1 HCASGSSDQLGT
13 GDYSNPLT
21 IQTPD
26 DVFLR
31 LNGAVIPNNG
41 LLNISDIGS
50 SDDTALLCITN
61 RPPPSGNPP
70 NSGGNW
76 LAPDGTRVG
85 DKDNNDVQGFVR
97 NRGPMV
103 VRLKRTAGTAAEGI
117 YRCSVNDTD
126 STPHSLYVGLY
137 TSGRGQV
144 MLSTLPPHSIT
155 SGASPQFTL
164 TCISTGGPATT
175 VTWTRD
181 NVDFTGEVQKTVL
194 NDPETA
200 NYSHTLNVTTAG
212 DYICTVSNIAFS
224 ASATIPL
231 EGTSPPTGVTAVQDG
246 PTSITVTWT
255 PPSPLDGITGYTI
268 SYTGGGSNNETTVSG
283 GDTNSYTLTGLT
295 NGQTY
300 TISIV
305 ATSPNQLASSPIMK
319 QVRLVSTP
327 AQPVVDTNT
336 VVATA
341 DTITLSWA
349 VPPDVTG
356 SEVSWELTEERRRRR
371 VRNAEEGTSGPLSA
385 DQNSY
390 TIDKLRIGTSYDIT
404 VTVFNPAGNSST
416 TFTRSTEEGSPT
428 SSPNEDSGGSGVGG
442 IVAGVIIAIV
452 LVVAV
457 VAILI
462 VVVWLVKRRS
472 RTVSKYV
479 PAERDSVRFS
489 AKDSKVSSDEAPVIV
504 EFPEDTLVQEGEGVV
519 LKVEVTGVPHP
530 KLTWYHNGVEV
541 VPDYSR
547 ELAEDGTLTL
557 PSAETKHSGVYQ
569 LVARNRGGSAEREVK
584 LQVEQEGVEE
594 GIAAEEPS
602 YETVALRGPVPVA
615 VFGSHVEQRHSKNNK
630 PFKEEYEGLPTYAD
644 KPVTVAT
651 TPDNKLKNRFANI
664 CVYDDNRVVLNPL
677 AKYDSDYVNAS
688 YVDGYSTKG
697 KFIATQGPLPKT
709 VVDFWRLVW
718 QERAPTIVMITNLV
732 EGTKIKCQQYWP
744 EGGAQGFGPFQITV
758 TDQQTLADYTLRR
771 ILVQLKGSSER
782 PLNVS
787 QFHFTAWPD
796 HGVPDYATPI
806 LTFHRRV
813 MKEHKSG
820 PIVVHCRSAP

>member
-268 SYTGGGSNNETTVSG
+268 SYTGGGSSGSETVSG

-295 NGQTY
+295 NGQ
-300 TISIV
+300 
-305 ATSPNQLASSPIMK
+305 
-319 QVRLVSTP
+319 
-327 AQPVVDTNT
+327 
-336 VVATA
+336 
-341 DTITLSWA
+341 
-349 VPPDVTG
+349 
-356 SEVSWELTEERRRRR
+356 
-371 VRNAEEGTSGPLSA
+371 
-385 DQNSY
+385 
-390 TIDKLRIGTSYDIT
+390 
-404 VTVFNPAGNSST
+404 
-416 TFTRSTEEGSPT
+416 
-428 SSPNEDSGGSGVGG
+428 
-442 IVAGVIIAIV
+442 
-452 LVVAV
+452 
-457 VAILI
+457 
-462 VVVWLVKRRS
+462 
-472 RTVSKYV
+472 
-479 PAERDSVRFS
+479 
-489 AKDSKVSSDEAPVIV
+489 
-504 EFPEDTLVQEGEGVV
+504 
-519 LKVEVTGVPHP
+519 
-530 KLTWYHNGVEV
+530 
-541 VPDYSR
+541 
-547 ELAEDGTLTL
+547 
-557 PSAETKHSGVYQ
+557 
-569 LVARNRGGSAEREVK
+569 
-584 LQVEQEGVEE
+584 
-594 GIAAEEPS
+594 
-602 YETVALRGPVPVA
+602 
-615 VFGSHVEQRHSKNNK
+615 
-630 PFKEEYEGLPTYAD
+630 
-644 KPVTVAT
+644 
-651 TPDNKLKNRFANI
+651 
-664 CVYDDNRVVLNPL
+664 
-677 AKYDSDYVNAS
+677 
-688 YVDGYSTKG
+688 
-697 KFIATQGPLPKT
+697 
-709 VVDFWRLVW
+709 
-718 QERAPTIVMITNLV
+718 
-732 EGTKIKCQQYWP
+732 
-744 EGGAQGFGPFQITV
+744 
-758 TDQQTLADYTLRR
+758 
-771 ILVQLKGSSER
+771 
-782 PLNVS
+782 
-787 QFHFTAWPD
+787 
-796 HGVPDYATPI
+796 
-806 LTFHRRV
+806 
-813 MKEHKSG
+813 
-820 PIVVHCRSAP
+820 